1 MVLEAPKGQSFATG
15 RFWPQA
21 GVVSQ
26 SPGNPYQ
33 GDRSHPLAPRAPD
46 PRGVGGFRRPAASAA
61 DPRGL
66 SFGGLLNATFLQ
78 MVPQIDFVFFGTY
91 ILIARPPARS
101 AAGCAHGQGTDIHG
115 TPVPPGGEELAEQ
128 GTDIHGTPLPSGG
141 EQLAEQGT
149 DIHGAYLK

>member
-15 RFWPQA
+15 LFWPQA

-26 SPGNPYQ
+26 SPGNPYR
-33 GDRSHPLAPRAPD
+33 GDRSHPLTPRAPD
-46 PRGVGGFRRPAASAA
+46 PRGVGGFRRSAAPAA

-78 MVPQIDFVFFGTY
+78 MVSQIVFFVGTCN
-91 ILIARPPARS
+91 LIARPPARS
-101 AAGCAHGQGTDIHG
+101 AAGCGHGQGTDIHG

-141 EQLAEQGT
+141 EQLAEQGI
-149 DIHGAYLK
+149 DIHGAYPK